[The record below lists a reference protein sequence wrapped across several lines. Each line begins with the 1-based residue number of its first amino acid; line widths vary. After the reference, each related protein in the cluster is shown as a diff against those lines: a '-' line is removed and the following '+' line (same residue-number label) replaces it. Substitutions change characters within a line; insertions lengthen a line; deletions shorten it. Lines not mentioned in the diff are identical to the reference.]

1 MTSIQKKANQ
11 FLAKHGMAAEAVSLR
26 QNADAFMG
34 EMEKGLKGGESSLF
48 MIPTYISIDKKVP
61 AGERIIV
68 VDAGGTNFRVA
79 TVAFDDKGNA
89 SIDDFNNYPM
99 PGTQGEITIE
109 EFFDTAAKYLEPVID
124 KSDKIGFCFSY
135 PTEIY
140 PNRDGRLI
148 RFVKEV
154 KVKGSEGAFIGK
166 GLLEA
171 VKARGHQEKKSVVL
185 VNDAVTTLIGGK
197 AACPDRQFDSYV
209 GFIWGTGTNTC
220 YMEQNRNITKLGAA
234 ADTDGTMLINVE
246 SGGYGK
252 APRGDLDAEFD
263 ATTVNPGNY
272 KFEKMISGAYQ
283 GGMVRTVLL
292 QAAREGLFTQK
303 TGEKILALKS
313 LSAREIDQFLFHPY
327 GENPLAACCGGVEE
341 DCQVLYY
348 LIDGLMERAARL
360 VAFNLAAVMLKTG
373 KGGNPCRPVCVTMDG
388 STYYKSKLCKDKLC
402 VYTKSFLNE
411 ELGLYCEFIKA
422 ENPNLIGAAIA
433 GLLNA

>member
-11 FLAKHGMAAEAVSLR
+11 FLVEHGMAAEAVSMR
-26 QNADAFMG
+26 QNADAFIG
-34 EMEKGLKGGESSLF
+34 EMEKGLKGEESSLF

-68 VDAGGTNFRVA
+68 ADAGGTNFRVA
-79 TVAFDDKGNA
+79 TVVFDEKGNA
-89 SIDDFNNYPM
+89 TIDDFNNYPM

-171 VKARGHQEKKSVVL
+171 VKARGHQEKKSIVL

-220 YMEQNRNITKLGAA
+220 YMEQKRNITKLGEA
-234 ADTDGTMLINVE
+234 ADADGTMLINVE
-246 SGGYGK
+246 SGGYDK

-283 GGMVRTVLL
+283 GGMVRTVLA
-292 QAAREGLFTQK
+292 QAAREDLFTPK
-303 TGEKILALKS
+303 TGEQILALKS
-313 LSAREIDQFLFHPY
+313 LSAKEIDQFLFHPY
-327 GENPLAACCGGVEE
+327 GENALAACCGGVEE

-373 KGGNPCRPVCVTMDG
+373 KGSNPCRPVCITMDG

-402 VYTKSFLNE
+402 AYTKSFLNE